1 MDTLL
6 FAADAND
13 ETAILAE
20 DTLASATFVTGAAF
34 RGQVLVYQL
43 DRGDPV
49 AGLALSM
56 GTSFATVFFGS
67 GVPGGRGISD
77 GITLA
82 GVSLLASSQG
92 AELVDVF
99 EPRGA
104 MCFGNLHSQASMC
117 QVIG

>member
-43 DRGDPV
+43 YRPLSATTTKVGSICLPIAEIQWPDLRCLWERPLQLFS
-49 AGLALSM
+49 LALESL
-56 GTSFATVFFGS
+56 
-67 GVPGGRGISD
+67 GVEESQM
-77 GITLA
+77 
-82 GVSLLASSQG
+82 VSL
-92 AELVDVF
+92 
-99 EPRGA
+99 
-104 MCFGNLHSQASMC
+104 
-117 QVIG
+117 